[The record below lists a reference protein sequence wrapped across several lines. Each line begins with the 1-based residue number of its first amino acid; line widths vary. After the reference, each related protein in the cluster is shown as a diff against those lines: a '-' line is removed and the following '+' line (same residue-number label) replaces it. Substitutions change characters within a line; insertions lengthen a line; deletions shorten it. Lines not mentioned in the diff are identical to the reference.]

1 LARFNSNEFA
11 GLLLE
16 ILNESKRRYYNQ
28 SLNDN
33 VNSNGSSESSSKKNS
48 LTRNNTNNKQGGTK
62 RDDILEED
70 DPLYDKVP
78 SDEDYASVASE
89 SGSIFESNGNKITK
103 QHQQQQQQTTPKKT
117 EDPLTVSLNSSPT
130 KSNKNTPSPSSA
142 TKFVSKEHKVLLT
155 NFDKPQNYQ
164 QQQSSLVA
172 NAESALNS
180 IINSLN
186 QIDYS
191 HLNSNPNQS
200 QSTLHESKLSDL
212 NNIDSSTQSTNKIV
226 LNELKNENELMQ
238 AMVIYIIFY
247 I

>member
-1 LARFNSNEFA
+1 M
-11 GLLLE
+11 
-16 ILNESKRRYYNQ
+16 
-28 SLNDN
+28 
-33 VNSNGSSESSSKKNS
+33 
-48 LTRNNTNNKQGGTK
+48 
-62 RDDILEED
+62 
-70 DPLYDKVP
+70 
-78 SDEDYASVASE
+78 
-89 SGSIFESNGNKITK
+89 
-103 QHQQQQQQTTPKKT
+103 
-117 EDPLTVSLNSSPT
+117 
-130 KSNKNTPSPSSA
+130 
-142 TKFVSKEHKVLLT
+142 LT

-238 AMVIYIIFY
+238 AMVILSNFIWLSDINLYIG
-247 I
+247 